1 MITQSG
7 AMAWMS
13 PNMDMQTAAG
23 GLGKAFG
30 RLFSGES
37 VFLNTYAPMG
47 GPGSITFAATFP
59 GTIRAVEI
67 TPDKPL
73 IIQKSAFIAA
83 TSGVELSVH
92 FQKKMGVGF
101 FGGEGF
107 IMQKLSGRGLAFIE
121 IDGEAVDYDLRPGEQ
136 LVLDTG
142 YLAAMDATCDMDVR
156 SVRGVKNALFGGEGL
171 FHTVVTGPG
180 HVVVQT
186 MSVVQFVAKIAA
198 MVPSKN

>member
-1 MITQSG
+1 
-7 AMAWMS
+7 
-13 PNMDMQTAAG
+13 
-23 GLGKAFG
+23 
-30 RLFSGES
+30 
-37 VFLNTYAPMG
+37 
-47 GPGSITFAATFP
+47 
-59 GTIRAVEI
+59 
-67 TPDKPL
+67 
-73 IIQKSAFIAA
+73 
-83 TSGVELSVH
+83 
-92 FQKKMGVGF
+92 
-101 FGGEGF
+101 
-107 IMQKLSGRGLAFIE
+107 MQKLSGRGLAFIE

-142 YLAAMDATCDMDVR
+142 YLAAMDATCDMDIR